1 MIKYYATGRRKLASA
16 KIWISVGSG
25 KIYINKKRISSYFN
39 RLIHEVSV
47 MKPFTTIDTNDKY
60 DVFAS
65 VRGGG
70 HSGQSM
76 AISHGISRAL
86 VKLNGNFRKSLKKE
100 GLLTRDSRM
109 VERKKYGRAGSR
121 KKFQY
126 SKR

>member
-1 MIKYYATGRRKLASA
+1 MIKYYATGRRKFASA
-16 KIWISVGSG
+16 KVWLSAGSG
-25 KIYINKKRISSYFN
+25 KIYINKKKISSYFN
-39 RLIHEVSV
+39 RLIHEVLA
-47 MKPFTTIDTNDKY
+47 MKPLLVVDTNEKY
-60 DVFAS
+60 DVFVS
-65 VRGGG
+65 VSGGG

-86 VKLNGNFRKSLKKE
+86 VKLKVKFRSSLKRE

-109 VERKKYGRAGSR
+109 VERKKYGKAGSR